1 MGTEA
6 AGSSLKSYNS
16 LLVTQ
21 RLSFCVQLEKESEK
35 IMTILIYEGTIPV
48 NNSSYPA
55 WMSIESLYS
64 EVSVDLVLA
73 DFFPLQSQLLWPVVN
88 V

>member
-1 MGTEA
+1 M
-6 AGSSLKSYNS
+6 
-16 LLVTQ
+16 
-21 RLSFCVQLEKESEK
+21 LSFCVQLEKESEK

-55 WMSIESLYS
+55 WMSIESLHG
-64 EVSVDLVLA
+64 EVSMDLVLA